1 MLVVSHDHYE
11 LTFFF
16 SPLFDV
22 TRHRQ
27 PHQQPYR
34 HVQEHRQVLV
44 SFFSVFLTEGFLSI
58 LVDFGRFWTDFAQ
71 LFAQLY
77 LFCIGNSFSK
87 RIGPALTLITLLVL
101 FTLTPLVE
109 HFQTLRSFCQTE
121 HLHMPLQASI
131 AAGLHIGTHLYIWLV
146 SSRRGR
152 DYRCFLPGNYCS
164 YCCQGLLFVFC
175 RGLLLLFCQ
184 GFLLLFCQGLLLLFC
199 RGLLFVFCQGLLY
212 CCFDR
217 DHYQLVARFLH

>member
-58 LVDFGRFWTDFAQ
+58 LVDFG
-71 LFAQLY
+71 
-77 LFCIGNSFSK
+77 
-87 RIGPALTLITLLVL
+87 LTLLNYLLN
-101 FTLTPLVE
+101 
-109 HFQTLRSFCQTE
+109 
-121 HLHMPLQASI
+121 
-131 AAGLHIGTHLYIWLV
+131 YIFSALGIP
-146 SSRRGR
+146 SANA
-152 DYRCFLPGNYCS
+152 LAQP
-164 YCCQGLLFVFC
+164 
-175 RGLLLLFCQ
+175 
-184 GFLLLFCQGLLLLFC
+184 
-199 RGLLFVFCQGLLY
+199 
-212 CCFDR
+212 
-217 DHYQLVARFLH
+217 